1 MDLKWTPKRHMC
13 IYIPKTLLIILGRIV
28 YTIGDRGTYTTTHL
42 TSMET
47 FTFDKQTR

>member
-1 MDLKWTPKRHMC
+1 MC